1 MKEFGLRWVIAQ
13 NRSKLISFH
22 IIYMKSTEMQV
33 DERGVLSVKQLMNL
47 AKKME
52 VEKEKKAVLR
62 LEMDYEL
69 ATLFD
74 AMNEKDEKQKKL
86 SKQKLE
92 RIRQELLRL
101 KAL

>member
-1 MKEFGLRWVIAQ
+1 M
-13 NRSKLISFH
+13 
-22 IIYMKSTEMQV
+22 
-33 DERGVLSVKQLMNL
+33 KQLMNSSKRNRL
-47 AKKME
+47 E
-52 VEKEKKAVLR
+52 NEKKAVLR

-74 AMNEKDEKQKKL
+74 AIKENNEMQKKA

-92 RIRQELLRL
+92 KIRQELLRL

>member
-1 MKEFGLRWVIAQ
+1 MKQ
-13 NRSKLISFH
+13 LIN
-22 IIYMKSTEMQV
+22 STRKRNGEMQ
-33 DERGVLSVKQLMNL
+33 RT
-47 AKKME
+47 
-52 VEKEKKAVLR
+52 AVLR

-74 AMNEKDEKQKKL
+74 AMIESDKSKMKEC
-86 SKQKLE
+86 KQKLE

>member
-1 MKEFGLRWVIAQ
+1 M
-13 NRSKLISFH
+13 
-22 IIYMKSTEMQV
+22 
-33 DERGVLSVKQLMNL
+33 KQLMNSV
-47 AKKME
+47 KKKAGE
-52 VEKEKKAVLR
+52 RERTAVLR

-74 AMNEKDEKQKKL
+74 AMTDNNEDLKKQT
-86 SKQKLE
+86 KQKLE

>member
-1 MKEFGLRWVIAQ
+1 M
-13 NRSKLISFH
+13 
-22 IIYMKSTEMQV
+22 
-33 DERGVLSVKQLMNL
+33 KQLINSTR
-47 AKKME
+47 KRNGE
-52 VEKEKKAVLR
+52 IQRTAVLR

-74 AMNEKDEKQKKL
+74 AMNDSDKTKMKEC
-86 SKQKLE
+86 KQKLE

>member
-1 MKEFGLRWVIAQ
+1 M
-13 NRSKLISFH
+13 
-22 IIYMKSTEMQV
+22 
-33 DERGVLSVKQLMNL
+33 KQLMNL
-47 AKKME
+47 AKTKK
-52 VEKEKKAVLR
+52 VEREKRAVLR

-74 AMNEKDEKQKKL
+74 AMNEKNEMQKKE